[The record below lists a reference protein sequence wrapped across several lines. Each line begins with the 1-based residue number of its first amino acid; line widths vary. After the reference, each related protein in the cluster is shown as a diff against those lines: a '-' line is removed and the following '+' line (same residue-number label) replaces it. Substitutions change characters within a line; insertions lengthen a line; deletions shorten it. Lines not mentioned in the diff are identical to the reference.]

1 MKLPSTIRDALT
13 QELITAR
20 ITARVAVRRVA
31 ARAKVS
37 SNAVHHVEN
46 GRNSP
51 SVRVLRAYAAMCE
64 LDADKLLLSW
74 GFVPD
79 DVVSRLQR
87 APELCGVVRTA

>member
-1 MKLPSTIRDALT
+1 MKLSSTIRDALT

-37 SNAVHHVEN
+37 PTAVHNVEN
-46 GRNSP
+46 GHNAP
-51 SVRVLRAYAAMCE
+51 SVHVLRAYAAMCE
-64 LDADKLLLSW
+64 LDADRLLLEW

-79 DVVSRLQR
+79 DVLSRLQR
-87 APELCGVVRTA
+87 APELCGLVRAA